1 MVKNNN
7 LSHAYIFFGENGI
20 GKSIVAEEFGKK
32 ILHVDKENP
41 IDLIKWKISSN
52 KKSIGVDEI
61 RNLIIDINKKPYEE
75 NKKIIIV
82 YNCEKMTIQAQNAFL
97 KTIEEPPSETYIIM
111 LCQDI
116 SSLLD
121 TIISRCQIY
130 KFNRLNENDM
140 HKYINKKYYDL
151 DDHKYKVVSAFSE
164 GIPGKADLLVTST
177 EFNEFRDSII
187 EILAKLYNSDF
198 DLISSGKTLNKYEN
212 YYGEIFTCFISYIR
226 DIMIYKEIGKNNL
239 IINIDKL
246 SYIKQLAS
254 SMSFAKLMRS
264 IDIINDSN
272 EKLRRNVNTEINFDV
287 MLMKLQEV

>member
-75 NKKIIIV
+75 NKKVIIV

-226 DIMIYKEIGKNNL
+226 DIMIYKEIGENNL